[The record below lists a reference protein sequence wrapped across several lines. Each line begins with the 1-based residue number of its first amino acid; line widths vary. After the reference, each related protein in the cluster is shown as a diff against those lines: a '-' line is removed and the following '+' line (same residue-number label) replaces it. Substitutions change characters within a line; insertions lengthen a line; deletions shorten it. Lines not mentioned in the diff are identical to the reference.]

1 MQLRQRPASTT
12 GDRKLIRE
20 KMTLEA
26 LSLALLC
33 LALGREPQTVPVASS
48 SLSLSLSLSLKDSS
62 VEHQEP
68 PSNRAIKTLK
78 RDAQTQ
84 KTKGLSATLGPWAP
98 TSRSLELTIGR
109 MRSLHDQG
117 YFKDLA
123 KKPQKL
129 ERGDALLSSGLPS
142 GFAKK
147 LWRHMRTHDMT

>member
-20 KMTLEA
+20 KTTLEA

-33 LALGREPQTVPVASS
+33 LATDSPCGQLFA
-48 SLSLSLSLSLKDSS
+48 LFSLSLSLKDSS

-109 MRSLHDQG
+109 MKPLHDQG

-123 KKPQKL
+123 KKP
-129 ERGDALLSSGLPS
+129 
-142 GFAKK
+142 
-147 LWRHMRTHDMT
+147 